1 MSKRMALPTRAPTLL
16 LLAALAGCA
25 SVQVRSV
32 GTNTGQAAYDLT
44 GPDLGALAA
53 QAERLCPQGHFVMR
67 QWARSNHPVG
77 GGDSGSDWLWRTA
90 ALSYD
95 LQPDQAQMSI
105 ACKA

>member
-1 MSKRMALPTRAPTLL
+1 MTSLVRFVLGLSS
-16 LLAALAGCA
+16 LAVLAGCA

-44 GPDLGALAA
+44 GPDLATLAA
-53 QAERLCPQGHFVMR
+53 RAERLCPQGHAVMR
-67 QWARSNHPVG
+67 QWQRSNQAAG
-77 GGDSGSDWLWRTA
+77 AGDPGTDWLLRTA